1 MTPEEEEENLPSDL
15 ELFLET
21 IGSLFIGL
29 FAPVLVVLIF
39 LVQCWPLT
47 ALGLL
52 AYALS

>member
-1 MTPEEEEENLPSDL
+1 MRTEDDDNLPSDL

-29 FAPVLVVLIF
+29 FAPVLVILIF

-47 ALGLL
+47 SLGLL
-52 AYALS
+52 AYMLS